1 MQSHDKYK
9 STIGFI
15 DILFNILVGFAFL
28 FIVAFL
34 LIKPEAKREDF
45 DRKAEF
51 IVVME
56 WDKERQDDIDLYV
69 QDPSNTIVHFR
80 NARANFMHLD
90 KDDLG
95 KRNDTIMVN
104 GVEKIVKINREVVTI
119 RGIVPGEY
127 IVNVHYYS
135 DYSEHANVTRGP
147 MSPLEVKVTVYKV
160 NPYSEVWQG
169 TKTFTRKG
177 QEETF
182 VRFTM
187 DKNGGVNPSF
197 RFLKRRMVS
206 PLMIHSAN
214 HPAPGPPSDPHSIEY
229 NAAAGG
235 TPSDLQNLPQG
246 ANEDDAAG
254 GFECLNC

>member
-51 IVVME
+51 IIIME
-56 WDKERQDDIDLYV
+56 WDSERQDDIDLYV
-69 QDPSNTIVHFR
+69 EDPSKTVVHFR

-104 GVEKIVKINREVVTI
+104 GVEKVVKINREVVTI
-119 RGIVPGEY
+119 RGVVPGEY
-127 IVNVHYYS
+127 LVNVHYYS
-135 DYSEHANVTRGP
+135 DYSEHGNLARGQMP
-147 MSPLEVKVTVYKV
+147 PLEVKVTVHKV

-169 TKTFTRKG
+169 TKPFTKKG

-182 VRFTM
+182 IRFTM
-187 DKNGGVNPSF
+187 DKKGNVKQPF
-197 RFLKRRMVS
+197 RFLKKRLVS
-206 PLMIHSAN
+206 PQMYHGSL
-214 HPAPGPPSDPHSIEY
+214 DPHSGPPPVNVQY
-229 NAAAGG
+229 NAAAGP
-235 TPSDLQNLPQG
+235 TQNLPEG

-254 GFECLNC
+254 GF

>member
-187 DKNGGVNPSF
+187 DKNGGVKPSF

-214 HPAPGPPSDPHSIEY
+214 HPAPEPPSDPHSIEY

-254 GFECLNC
+254 GF

>member
-69 QDPSNTIVHFR
+69 EDPSKTVVHFR

-187 DKNGGVNPSF
+187 DKNGGVKPSF

-254 GFECLNC
+254 GF

>member
-1 MQSHDKYK
+1 M
-9 STIGFI
+9 
-15 DILFNILVGFAFL
+15 
-28 FIVAFL
+28 AFL

-187 DKNGGVNPSF
+187 DKNGGVKPSF

-206 PLMIHSAN
+206 PLMIHSAH

-254 GFECLNC
+254 GF

>member
-169 TKTFTRKG
+169 IKPFTKKG

-182 VRFTM
+182 IRFTM
-187 DKNGGVNPSF
+187 DKEGNVKPPF
-197 RFLKRRMVS
+197 RFLKKRLVS
-206 PLMIHSAN
+206 PQMYHGSL
-214 HPAPGPPSDPHSIEY
+214 DPHSGPPPVNVQY
-229 NAAAGG
+229 NAAAGP
-235 TPSDLQNLPQG
+235 TQNLPEG
-246 ANEDDAAG
+246 ANENDAAG
-254 GFECLNC
+254 GF

>member
-1 MQSHDKYK
+1 MS
-9 STIGFI
+9 
-15 DILFNILVGFAFL
+15 FN
-28 FIVAFL
+28 L
-34 LIKPEAKREDF
+34 LQRCGIF
-45 DRKAEF
+45 SYLISISF
-51 IVVME
+51 
-56 WDKERQDDIDLYV
+56 
-69 QDPSNTIVHFR
+69 SN
-80 NARANFMHLD
+80 
-90 KDDLG
+90 DLG

-187 DKNGGVNPSF
+187 DKDGGVKPSF

-254 GFECLNC
+254 GF

>member
-51 IVVME
+51 IIVME
-56 WDKERQDDIDLYV
+56 WDSERQDDIDLYV
-69 QDPSNTIVHFR
+69 EDPSKTVVHFR

-104 GVEKIVKINREVVTI
+104 GVEKVVKINREVVTI
-119 RGIVPGEY
+119 RGVVPGEY
-127 IVNVHYYS
+127 LVNVHYYS
-135 DYSEHANVTRGP
+135 DYSEHGNLARGP
-147 MSPLEVKVTVYKV
+147 MPPLEVKVTVHKV

-169 TKTFTRKG
+169 TKPFTKKG

-182 VRFTM
+182 IRFTM
-187 DKNGGVNPSF
+187 DKEGNVKPPF
-197 RFLKRRMVS
+197 RFLKKRLVS
-206 PLMIHSAN
+206 PQMYHGSL
-214 HPAPGPPSDPHSIEY
+214 DPHSGPPPVNVQY
-229 NAAAGG
+229 NAAAGP
-235 TPSDLQNLPQG
+235 TQNLPEG

-254 GFECLNC
+254 GF

>member
-56 WDKERQDDIDLYV
+56 WDEERQDDIDLYV

-169 TKTFTRKG
+169 PKTFTRKG

-187 DKNGGVNPSF
+187 DKDGGVKPSF

-254 GFECLNC
+254 GF